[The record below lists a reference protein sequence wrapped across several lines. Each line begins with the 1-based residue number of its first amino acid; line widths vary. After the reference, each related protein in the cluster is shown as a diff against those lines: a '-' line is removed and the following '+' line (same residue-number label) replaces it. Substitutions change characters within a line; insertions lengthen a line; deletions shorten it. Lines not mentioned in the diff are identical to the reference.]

1 MDWQLV
7 SRSLRAMDTGVAG
20 SAPAA
25 YLLDEDEEEQADESE
40 GDSEAW
46 RELEQLDL
54 EEGEAQ
60 EVFAAI
66 ETEKSKNK
74 RSWAENRVMKAA
86 VKKDRSGSQRAA
98 FGAGTMARGSGSGK
112 GKGKGK
118 RLSISELKLI
128 SRCANCGQ
136 RGHWRAECP
145 NPYKARGD
153 AGPSSG
159 EPAPGSTLFVFD
171 GARTQQSA
179 EGEHERLQAFVG
191 LQAGVFATWTQG
203 TALVDTGAA
212 QDVIGEDTYMRLAAW
227 WAKRGVFPIE
237 LPRPV
242 SYTHLTLPT
251 ILLV

>member
-1 MDWQLV
+1 MEGAQLNAQGLQNLKTLTNGAMDWQLV
-7 SRSLRAMDTGVAG
+7 SRSLRAMDTGSAG
-20 SAPAA
+20 GAPAVF
-25 YLLDEDEEEQADESE
+25 LLDDEEEQVDESE
-40 GDSEAW
+40 GESEAW

-54 EEGEAQ
+54 DEGEAQ

-74 RSWAENRVMKAA
+74 RSWAENRLMKAA

-98 FGAGTMARGSGSGK
+98 SSSGAPPRGAGLGK

-153 AGPSSG
+153 SGQGNG
-159 EPAPGSTLFVFD
+159 EPA
-171 GARTQQSA
+171 
-179 EGEHERLQAFVG
+179 
-191 LQAGVFATWTQG
+191 AG
-203 TALVDTGAA
+203 
-212 QDVIGEDTYMRLAAW
+212 
-227 WAKRGVFPIE
+227 
-237 LPRPV
+237 
-242 SYTHLTLPT
+242 
-251 ILLV
+251 